1 MRFRPSFT
9 LMLLFC
15 SFAHVVCAA
24 DDLPDTLV
32 ETVASEG
39 AEVVVEGATII
50 EADTLVGQKND
61 RIEASGDATLS
72 QDGKSI
78 QADRLQYQQ
87 STHELTAEGGV
98 ELQQDGNVLSGP
110 SLQFNLKSNA
120 GTINQPEFYLFDNDA
135 RGSASE
141 IRIQDREHYSLDDA
155 TYTTCPAGNTDWL
168 MRMSGLE
175 LDRERQIGVAKHA
188 RVEFKSIPILY
199 SPWMDFPLA
208 GQRKSGLL
216 APIFGSTSK
225 GGSEVTL
232 PVYWDIA
239 PNYDATISPRS
250 IAKRGLMLNNEF
262 RYLSQS
268 YDGEMHF
275 DILPDDTLVN
285 RNRAR
290 FSIEHEHT
298 LTSRLR
304 GHIDYTRVADNDH
317 FRDLADAVN
326 TTSRVNLLQEG
337 ELNYYGD
344 WWAAGLRVQR
354 YQTLQDDAAPI
365 TVPYARLPQLTL
377 SASKNIAGATL
388 SYEGEYTSFTH
399 PDDVNARRT
408 VVNPG
413 ISYPLVNSPSFYVTP
428 KLKLHSTYYA
438 IGANNPGGLENTV
451 RTLPIYSLDSGFALE
466 RDSNLF
472 GGDYL
477 QTLEPRAFY
486 VYVPYRDQSM
496 LPNFDTA
503 LADFSFTQMFS
514 ENRFLGSDRIG
525 DANQVTLA
533 VTSRLLDKKSGSEKL
548 KVILG
553 QRFSVVTPKVNLG
566 TAATS
571 TGKSDILLGA
581 AGQVTR
587 NFLLDSELEYDPNK
601 SYMQRFNIAARY
613 HPEPGKAFNL
623 GYRYQRDTLRQVDV
637 SSQWPIFQRW
647 HGVGRMNY
655 SFPDSRILDSSA
667 GLEYNQDC
675 WTLRLVVQHFA
686 TATKE
691 TNTSFFVQLE
701 LNDFVKVGSDPL
713 GLLKQSVPGYT
724 KLNERPNKK
733 PAIVWQQ

>member
-1 MRFRPSFT
+1 MRFRPGFT
-9 LMLLFC
+9 IILLFC
-15 SFAHVVCAA
+15 SFAHAVCAA
-24 DDLPDTLV
+24 DDLPATPV
-32 ETVASEG
+32 ETVEFEADV
-39 AEVVVEGATII
+39 AAVEGVTII
-50 EADTLVGQKND
+50 EADTLVGQKD
-61 RIEASGDATLS
+61 ERIEASGDATLI

-87 STHELTAEGGV
+87 DIHQLTAEGDV
-98 ELQQDGNVLSGP
+98 KLQQDGNVMSGP
-110 SLQFNLKSNA
+110 SLQFNLDSNA
-120 GTINQPEFYLFDNDA
+120 GTMTQPEYYLYENDA

-141 IRIQDREHYSLDDA
+141 IRIQDREHYSLEDA

-168 MRMSGLE
+168 MRMGSLE

-188 RVEFKSIPILY
+188 RVEFKSVPILY

-216 APIFGSTSK
+216 APIFGSTSS

-232 PVYWDIA
+232 PFYWDIA
-239 PNYDATISPRS
+239 PNYDATIAPRS

-262 RYLSQS
+262 RYLSRN
-268 YDGEMHF
+268 YDGELYF
-275 DILPDDTLVN
+275 DVLPDDALVN

-290 FSIEHEHT
+290 FSVNHEHT

-337 ELNYYGD
+337 VLNYYGD
-344 WWAAGLRVQR
+344 WWTAGLRMQR
-354 YQTLQDDAAPI
+354 YQTLQDAAAPI

-377 SASKNIAGATL
+377 SAKKFFAGATL
-388 SYEGEYTSFTH
+388 SYDGEYVAFSH
-399 PDDVNARRT
+399 PDDVNAKRA
-408 VVNPG
+408 VLSPSV
-413 ISYPLVNSPSFYVTP
+413 SYPLVSTPSFYVTP
-428 KLKLHSTYYA
+428 KLKLHSTYYS
-438 IGANNPGGLENTV
+438 IGANNTNGLNNTV

-466 RDSNLF
+466 RDSNMF

-533 VTSRLLDKKSGSEKL
+533 ITSRLLDKKTGSEKL
-548 KVILG
+548 KVIAG
-553 QRFSVVTPKVNLG
+553 QRFSVLTPKVNLG
-566 TAATS
+566 TAASS
-571 TGKSDILLGA
+571 TGKSDILVGA
-581 AGQVTR
+581 AGQVTSK
-587 NFLLDSELEYDPNK
+587 FLLDSELEYDPNQ
-601 SYMQRFNIAARY
+601 SYTQRFNIAARY
-613 HPEPGKAFNL
+613 HPEPGKAFNI

-655 SFPDSRILDSSA
+655 SFTDSRILDSSA

-686 TATKE
+686 TATKQ

-713 GLLKQSVPGYT
+713 GLLKQSVPGYV

-733 PAIVWQQ
+733 PAIVWQ

>member
-1 MRFRPSFT
+1 MRFRPGLTFISLVFS
-9 LMLLFC
+9 L
-15 SFAHVVCAA
+15 AHFVCAA
-24 DDLPDTLV
+24 EDLPATPV
-32 ETVASEG
+32 ETVESEA
-39 AEVVVEGATII
+39 AEAVVKGATII
-50 EADTLVGQKND
+50 EADTLSGQKDD
-61 RIEASGDATLS
+61 RIEASGDVKLS

-78 QADRLQYQQ
+78 QADRLQYQPDTQ
-87 STHELTAEGGV
+87 ELTAEGDV
-98 ELQQDGNVLSGP
+98 KLQEEGNVMSG
-110 SLQFNLKSNA
+110 SSMKFNLDSNA
-120 GTINQPEFYLFDNDA
+120 GTINQSVYYLFDNDA

-141 IRIQDREHYSLDDA
+141 IRIQDREHYSFDDA

-168 MRMSGLE
+168 MRMGSLE

-188 RVEFKSIPILY
+188 RVEFKSVPILY

-225 GGSEVTL
+225 GGSEITL
-232 PVYWDIA
+232 PFYWDIA

-262 RYLSQS
+262 RYLSQT
-268 YDGEMHF
+268 YNGEMHF
-275 DILPDDTLVN
+275 DILPDDALIK

-290 FSIEHEHT
+290 FSVEHDHT

-304 GHIDYTRVADNDH
+304 SHIDYTRVADNDH

-326 TTSRVNLLQEG
+326 TTSRVNLLQQG
-337 ELNYYGD
+337 TLNYYGD
-344 WWAAGLRVQR
+344 WWAAGLRIQR

-365 TVPYARLPQLTL
+365 TVPYARLPQFTL
-377 SASKNIAGATL
+377 SANKNISGASL
-388 SYEGEYTSFTH
+388 SYDGEYVAFTH

-408 VVNPG
+408 VLNPG
-413 ISYPLVNSPSFYVTP
+413 VSYPLVSTPSFYVTP
-428 KLKLHSTYYA
+428 KLKLHSTFYT
-438 IGANNPGGLENTV
+438 IGANNTQGFENAV
-451 RTLPIYSLDSGFALE
+451 RTLPIYSVDSGFALE
-466 RDSNLF
+466 RDSNMF

-486 VYVPYRDQSM
+486 VYVPYRDQSI

-533 VTSRLLDKKSGSEKL
+533 ITSRLLDKKTGAEKL
-548 KVILG
+548 KITVG
-553 QRFSVVTPKVNLG
+553 ERFSVLTPRVNLG

-571 TGKSDILLGA
+571 TGKSDILVGA
-581 AGQVTR
+581 AGQVTSD
-587 NFLLDSELEYDPNK
+587 FLLDSELEYDPNQ
-601 SYMQRFNIAARY
+601 SFTQRFNIAARY
-613 HPEPGKAFNL
+613 HPEPGKAFNI

-675 WTLRLVVQHFA
+675 WTLRLVAQHFA
-686 TATKE
+686 TATKQ

-724 KLNERPNKK
+724 KLNERPSKK
-733 PAIVWQQ
+733 PGIVWK

>member
-1 MRFRPSFT
+1 MRFRPGLTFI
-9 LMLLFC
+9 LLFC
-15 SFAHVVCAA
+15 SLAHVVCAA
-24 DDLPDTLV
+24 ESLPATPV
-32 ETVASEG
+32 ETVESEG
-39 AEVVVEGATII
+39 AEAIVEGATII
-50 EADTLVGQKND
+50 EADTLVGQKGE

-72 QDGKSI
+72 QGGKSI

-87 STHELTAEGGV
+87 DTHELTAEGKV
-98 ELQQDGNVLSGP
+98 KLQQDGNVMSGP
-110 SLQFNLKSNA
+110 RLQFNLDSNA
-120 GTINQPEFYLFDNDA
+120 GMMTQPEYYLFENDA

-141 IRIQDREHYSLDDA
+141 IRIQDRQHYSLDGA

-168 MRMSGLE
+168 MRMGGLE
-175 LDRERQIGVAKHA
+175 LDRKRQIGVAKHA
-188 RVEFKSIPILY
+188 RVEFMSVPILY

-208 GQRKSGLL
+208 GQRKSGFL

-225 GGSEVTL
+225 GGSELTL
-232 PVYWDIA
+232 PFYWNLA

-262 RYLSQS
+262 RYLSRS
-268 YDGEMHF
+268 YDGVMHF
-275 DILPDDTLVN
+275 DILPDDSLAK

-290 FSIEHEHT
+290 FSIEHDHT

-304 GHIDYTRVADNDH
+304 SHIDYTRVADNDH

-337 ELNYYGD
+337 VLNYYGD
-344 WWAAGLRVQR
+344 WWAAGLRVQQ
-354 YQTLQDDAAPI
+354 YQTLQDVAAPI
-365 TVPYARLPQLTL
+365 AVPYARLPQFTL
-377 SASKNIAGATL
+377 SANKNIAGATL
-388 SYEGEYTSFTH
+388 SYDGEYVAFTH

-408 VVNPG
+408 VLSPG
-413 ISYPLVNSPSFYVTP
+413 VSYPLVSTPSFYVTP
-428 KLKLHSTYYA
+428 KLKLHSTFYT
-438 IGANNPGGLENTV
+438 IGGNNTKGFENTV

-466 RDSNLF
+466 RDSNMF

-533 VTSRLLDKKSGSEKL
+533 ITSRLLDKKTGAEKL
-548 KVILG
+548 KVTVG
-553 QRFSVVTPKVNLG
+553 ERFSVLTPRVNLG

-571 TGKSDILLGA
+571 TGKSDILVGA

-587 NFLLDSELEYDPNK
+587 NFLLDSELEYDPNQ
-601 SYMQRFNIAARY
+601 SFTQRFNIAARY
-613 HPEPGKAFNL
+613 HPEPGKAFNI
-623 GYRYQRDTLRQVDV
+623 GYRYQRDTLRQVDL

-713 GLLKQSVPGYT
+713 GLLKESVPGYT
-724 KLNERPNKK
+724 KLNEKPSKK
-733 PAIVWQQ
+733 PGIVWQ